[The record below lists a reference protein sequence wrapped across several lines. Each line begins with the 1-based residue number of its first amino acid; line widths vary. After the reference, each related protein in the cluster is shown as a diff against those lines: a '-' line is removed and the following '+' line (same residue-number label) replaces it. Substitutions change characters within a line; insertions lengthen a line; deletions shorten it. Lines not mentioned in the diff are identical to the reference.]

1 MLFHEIYGSYYNV
14 IAAVLEEA
22 VKGRAGRKKI
32 SEIVEE
38 KAFSESGIRIVD
50 ALTDGSWPLL
60 KKDGTTCI
68 RQVPTMPLTELEKAW
83 MNAVLQDSRV
93 RLFLPDDPEGA
104 LPFPETEPLFQPD
117 FFIYFDRYADGDP
130 FTDPGYRE
138 RFRLIL
144 LALKE
149 KRFLRI
155 AYTGK
160 NGRHERDYI
169 PDKLE
174 YSPKDDKFRLIA
186 HRENG
191 VIYTVNLARAE
202 RVQIGEPVPEDLL
215 AAPEQH
221 KKTVV
226 FELVNERNALER
238 AMIHFSDLEKETE
251 KLDRSLYRVTLHY
264 RGEDETEVLI
274 RILSFGPKIR
284 VTAPEEF
291 VCLVRERLTKQKKYP
306 VPGDKKEE

>member
-22 VKGRAGRKKI
+22 VKNRADRKKI
-32 SEIVEE
+32 NEIVEE

-50 ALTDGSWPLL
+50 ALADGSWPFL
-60 KKDGTTCI
+60 KKDGTTRI
-68 RQVPTMPLTELEKAW
+68 RQVPTMPLTEIEKAW
-83 MNAVLQDSRV
+83 MNAVLQDPRV
-93 RLFLPDDPEGA
+93 RLFLPDDAEGA
-104 LPFPETEPLFQPD
+104 LPFPETAPLFAPD
-117 FFIYFDRYADGDP
+117 FFIPFDRYEDGDP
-130 FTDPGYRE
+130 FTEPAYRE

-144 LALKE
+144 LGLKE
-149 KRFLRI
+149 KRYLRI

-174 YSPKDDKFRLIA
+174 YSPKDDKFRLVA

-191 VIYTVNLARAE
+191 VLYVINLARAE
-202 RVQIGEPVPEDLL
+202 RVQIGAQVPEEFHT
-215 AAPEQH
+215 APEPR

-264 RGEDETEVLI
+264 RGDDETEVLI

-284 VTAPEEF
+284 VTAPDEF
-291 VCLVRERLTKQKKYP
+291 IGLIRERLARQKDFP
-306 VPGDKKEE
+306 LPGEKREE